1 MASFKFAVL
10 AQLVTFV
17 LGANPIVTGQGLAD
31 PHIKYWPQVN
41 AFYAY
46 STHDLSPNNTGFD
59 MTDWR
64 VWMSPDLVL
73 WVLADT
79 LLPQNTPSP
88 KGAWNQ
94 CWATDAAYRNSM
106 YYFYLSIGGD
116 QVAVMTSPNPA
127 GPWNNVL
134 GVPLLNS
141 SLGNSLGTTLRDP
154 CVFKDDDG
162 EFYIIAGVFKYFIAK
177 LNPDMVSLAEYPR
190 EVIVNYPLGP
200 YGNSTDDKPFIH
212 KFNGVYY
219 LSWGCFYGTSTS
231 VYGPYNVDYNYNS
244 FVLTDNI
251 EPAFRTNNTGGAWY
265 SHEDYQDR
273 HGGFWTFGNQWFWA
287 GNDRSHSGGVNPG
300 VFRDTVLA
308 YVSYFDNGTIV
319 PVTINGQGV
328 GSYGASFGKIEA
340 ENYMSLSFDARK
352 SHTPDGL
359 IFGVSSLSP
368 TSVIRYPHVFGL
380 QSFSDNIQLIFY
392 YSNSEST
399 TTSVFARIG
408 SETGSILAVCDM
420 KNTENEIT
428 ESHCSVDSKLVKS
441 NPEFE
446 LVLTFHSSTTN
457 GLFLDA
463 FQFVDLLLQ

>member
-1 MASFKFAVL
+1 MLLHIVAFL
-10 AQLVTFV
+10 LVQNCFV
-17 LGANPIVTGQGLAD
+17 VFGDNPVVTGKGMAD

-46 STHDLSPNNTGFD
+46 STHDLSPNNTGFV

-64 VWMSPDLVL
+64 IWMSPDLVL

-79 LLPQNTPSP
+79 LLPQDTPSP
-88 KGAWNQ
+88 RPAWSQ

-127 GPWNNVL
+127 GPWSNPL

-141 SLGNSLGTTLRDP
+141 SLGNDLKTTLRDP

-177 LNPDMVSLAEYPR
+177 LNEDMVSLAEYPR
-190 EVIVNYPLGP
+190 EVIVNNPLGP

-212 KFNGVYY
+212 KFNGIYY
-219 LSWGCFYGTSTS
+219 LSWGCFYGTSSS

-251 EPAFRTNNTGGAWY
+251 EPAFRTNNTGGDWY
-265 SHEDYQDR
+265 AHEDYQDR
-273 HGGFWTFGNQWFWA
+273 HGGFWTFGQQWFWA

-308 YVSYFDNGTIV
+308 YVSYFENGTIV

-328 GSYGASFGKIEA
+328 GSYGASYKIEA
-340 ENYMSLSFDARK
+340 ENFMYLSSEAK
-352 SHTPDGL
+352 KTHTVDGFT
-359 IFGVSSLSP
+359 FGVSSLSP
-368 TSVIRYPHVFGL
+368 TSFIRYPHVYGL
-380 QSFSDNIQLIFY
+380 HSFS
-392 YSNSEST
+392 
-399 TTSVFARIG
+399 
-408 SETGSILAVCDM
+408 
-420 KNTENEIT
+420 NEIT
-428 ESHCSVDSKLVKS
+428 MVIFYSNTGSTSVVARLDSENGPILAKCDLENTFGKLSKS
-441 NPEFE
+441 NCIVDAEIVASKTEFD
-446 LVLTFHSSTTN
+446 LVLTFQSTVN
-457 GLFLDA
+457 DQDLFIDA
-463 FQFVDLLLQ
+463 FQFIDVQQ